1 MIELASNALTIPERV
16 MLLTDIPYEQYDA
29 IVMLINQASA
39 AIETEMR
46 RRLGTQSY
54 SERVKPT
61 GSQELILS
69 QWPILEVRRVEIG
82 GRELPPAAYSIEDGG
97 VLYKDDGWPWR
108 GYPYGLAYDPV
119 MTSKNVLIEYTAG
132 YILPKDATESEPA
145 TLPADIEGLCME
157 MVSTAYSKARSG
169 GGAGL
174 RAFSISDVHWE
185 WAAETPASWTAVIER
200 YRRVI

>member
-39 AIETEMR
+39 SIETEMR
-46 RRLGTQSY
+46 RRLGKQSY

-169 GGAGL
+169 GSAGL

>member
-39 AIETEMR
+39 SIEAEMR
-46 RRLGTQSY
+46 RRLGKQSY

-69 QWPILEVRRVEIG
+69 QWPILEVRHVEIG
-82 GRELPPAAYSIEDGG
+82 GRELPPAAYGIEDGG

-174 RAFSISDVHWE
+174 RAFSISDVHWD

>member
-39 AIETEMR
+39 SIETEMR
-46 RRLGTQSY
+46 RRLGKQSY

-200 YRRVI
+200 YRRMI

>member
-39 AIETEMR
+39 SIEAEMR
-46 RRLGTQSY
+46 RRLGKQSY

-69 QWPILEVRRVEIG
+69 QWPILEVRHVEIG
-82 GRELPPAAYSIEDGG
+82 GRELPPAAYGIEDGG

>member
-39 AIETEMR
+39 SIETEMR
-46 RRLGTQSY
+46 RRLGKQSY

-82 GRELPPAAYSIEDGG
+82 GQIG
-97 VLYKDDGWPWR
+97 
-108 GYPYGLAYDPV
+108 
-119 MTSKNVLIEYTAG
+119 
-132 YILPKDATESEPA
+132 
-145 TLPADIEGLCME
+145 
-157 MVSTAYSKARSG
+157 
-169 GGAGL
+169 
-174 RAFSISDVHWE
+174 RAHV
-185 WAAETPASWTAVIER
+185 
-200 YRRVI
+200 

>member
-1 MIELASNALTIPERV
+1 MIELASIALTIPERV
-16 MLLTDIPYEQYDA
+16 MLLTDIPIEQYDA
-29 IVMLINQASA
+29 IGMLINQASA
-39 AIETEMR
+39 SIETEMR
-46 RRLGTQSY
+46 RRLGKQSY

-169 GGAGL
+169 GGAGR
-174 RAFSISDVHWE
+174 RAFSISVVHLV
-185 WAAETPASWTAVIER
+185 WAVESPASWSSVIER

>member
-39 AIETEMR
+39 SIETEMR
-46 RRLGTQSY
+46 RRLGKQSY

-69 QWPILEVRRVEIG
+69 QWPILEVRHVEIG
-82 GRELPPAAYSIEDGG
+82 GRELPSAAYSIEDGG